1 MTSVTI
7 RTAFLAFFA
16 LLIATPCVTA
26 QEAGDAE
33 KPNVYQVELLLF
45 RHADQSRT
53 TSEIPRM
60 PEQEIADILEQD
72 LPRIEATD
80 QRNASDD
87 GMEAQSAYWRVLTT
101 DQLLLNNV
109 SRRLDSLGAY
119 ELVSHVGWLQT
130 APDVAEAAELSLVD
144 LGIYQDQAIG
154 SIKLFKRRYLH
165 LAVDVA
171 LPGNS
176 RDAFNVFTAAKA
188 APAINESRRMRLE
201 NLVYF
206 DQPQFGII
214 AMVARSEVDVEV
226 EP

>member
-1 MTSVTI
+1 MTSVTN
-7 RTAFLAFFA
+7 RTAFLALLA
-16 LLIATPCVTA
+16 LLTAAPCVMA
-26 QEAGDAE
+26 QDTDDAE
-33 KPNVYQVELLLF
+33 KPKVYQVELLLF

-53 TSEIPRM
+53 TSEIPRI

-80 QRNASDD
+80 QQIAAYE
-87 GMEAQSAYWRVLTT
+87 GMDAESPYWQVLTT
-101 DQLLLNNV
+101 DQLLLNDV
-109 SRRLDSLGAY
+109 SGRLDSLGAY

-130 APDVAEAAELSLVD
+130 APDVAEAAELALID

-176 RDAFNVFTAAKA
+176 RDAFNVFTAAEA

-201 NLVYF
+201 KLVYF

-214 AMVARSEVDVEV
+214 AMVARSEVDVAV

>member
-1 MTSVTI
+1 MTSVTN
-7 RTAFLAFFA
+7 RTAFLALLA
-16 LLIATPCVTA
+16 LLTAAPCVMA
-26 QEAGDAE
+26 QDTDDAE
-33 KPNVYQVELLLF
+33 KPKVYQVELLLF

-72 LPRIEATD
+72 LPRIDATD
-80 QRNASDD
+80 QQSTSYEAAA
-87 GMEAQSAYWRVLTT
+87 AQSPYWRVLAT

-109 SRRLDSLGAY
+109 SNRLNSLGAY

-130 APDVAEAAELSLVD
+130 APDVADAADLSLID

-176 RDAFNVFTAAKA
+176 RDAFNVFTAAEA

-214 AMVARSEVDVEV
+214 AMVARSEVDLEL